1 MDDTRAL
8 YRDASPAGRQALDR
22 AWRAASESPPPWHP
36 AALDREGD
44 GPRPPRRSPDA
55 PPRAI
60 PLDDARDR
68 AERAAIAALRRM
80 APLAGAVW
88 GCRTHSA
95 RLRMMRGLLG
105 RAAVWVYECQG
116 EVHSGWVLR
125 GSWWRWRV
133 WLDAATGEVMEA
145 EVKGR
150 GR

>member
-22 AWRAASESPPPWHP
+22 AWQAVSESPPPWRP
-36 AALDREGD
+36 AALDRAGD

-60 PLDDARDR
+60 ALDDARDR

-88 GCRTHSA
+88 GCRTHSIKLVQ
-95 RLRMMRGLLG
+95 RKGLLG
-105 RAAVWVYECQG
+105 RTAIWCYDARG
-116 EVHSGWVLR
+116 EIHSGWVFA
-125 GSWWRWRV
+125 GSWFAWTALLNV
-133 WLDAATGEVMEA
+133 ETGDTLDCSVRL
-145 EVKGR
+145 KR
-150 GR
+150 